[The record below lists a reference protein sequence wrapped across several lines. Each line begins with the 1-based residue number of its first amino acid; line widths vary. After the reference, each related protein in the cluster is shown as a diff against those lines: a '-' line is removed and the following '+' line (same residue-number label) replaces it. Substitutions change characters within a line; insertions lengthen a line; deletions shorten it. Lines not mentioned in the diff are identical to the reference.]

1 MTNAPMQDANDEQAG
16 ILPPGDGSIW
26 RALLGG
32 LIVAAL
38 LSWFLLSA
46 GLSLPFM
53 LGVFFFMLFG
63 LIVGS
68 VMFRCGQAC
77 RPVAKPKIIVAT
89 ALVSLVCW
97 GIALGREAIE
107 FPDDFV
113 DKALTKVYIPPNGY
127 EKVVHELQAFIKDY
141 LEKEYPP
148 GGPLGYIRHAAVGRP
163 IEVNIDSQPKVV
175 TIKPMTRAWTWWTRT
190 VLSLVLFFVAT
201 YAIASDLAKD
211 RRPLKSARRP
221 SVPDDPAGAQASS
234 GAD

>member
-1 MTNAPMQDANDEQAG
+1 MTNAPVQDANGEQAE

-26 RALLGG
+26 RALFGG

-68 VMFRCGQAC
+68 VMFRCGEAS
-77 RPVAKPKIIVAT
+77 RPVAKSKIVVAT

-97 GIALGREAIE
+97 GIALGREAVE
-107 FPDDFV
+107 FPEDFV
-113 DKALTKVYIPPNGY
+113 EKALKKVYMPPDGY
-127 EKVVHELQAFIKDY
+127 DQVVGELHVFINDY

-148 GGPLGYIRHAAVGRP
+148 GGPLGYLRYAATGRT
-163 IEVNIDSQPKVV
+163 IEVETPSQPKPIPV
-175 TIKPMTRAWTWWTRT
+175 KPMARAWTWWTRT

-201 YAIASDLAKD
+201 YAIAVDLSKD
-211 RRPLKSARRP
+211 RKPLRSARR
-221 SVPDDPAGAQASS
+221 STASRESAGAQPPSS
-234 GAD
+234 V